1 MPDKL
6 TGMQVFVD
14 VVKSGSFIAAARVR
28 GLSPQMVARHITALE
43 QQLGV
48 TLLSRTTRKQSL
60 TAAGADYFRRCEII
74 LGAVEDAERQVKF
87 DVTQP
92 AGTLRINS
100 PVTFGRYSLIPFI
113 ADFMRRYPQIRI
125 ELTLSDTVI
134 SPLDNGM
141 DAVIRIGEPDPLLR
155 LVAKPLTPYRL
166 ILAAAPSYLDHYG
179 SPLTPAQ
186 LPQHRCLGFSPWLAG
201 ETQEWTL
208 TDGRQTWHTDVSPPL
223 VINDWGA
230 LAEAATEGQGILAGH
245 RQALAAYFRRQQLRP
260 VLPGYHFPDQ
270 KMHLLYPAR
279 RSTEARLRLL
289 VTELSQWFPPADRA

>member
-6 TGMQVFVD
+6 TGMQVFVG
-14 VVKSGSFIAAARVR
+14 VVKTGSFVAAAETQ
-28 GLSPQMVARHITALE
+28 GISPQMVARHITALE

-60 TAAGADYFRRCEII
+60 TAAGADYFRRCEVI
-74 LGAVEDAERQVKF
+74 LRAVEDAERQVKF

-134 SPLDNGM
+134 SPLENGI
-141 DAVIRIGEPDPLLR
+141 DVVIRIGEPDPLLR

-166 ILAAAPSYLDHYG
+166 ILAAAPSYLNTHG
-179 SPLTPAQ
+179 APQTPAQ
-186 LPQHRCLGFSPWLAG
+186 LQQHQCLGFSPWLAG
-201 ETQEWTL
+201 DTQEWAL
-208 TDGRQTWHTDVSPPL
+208 TDDSQLCHIEVGPRL
-223 VINDWGA
+223 VINDWAA
-230 LAEAATEGQGILAGH
+230 LAEAATEGLGILAGH
-245 RQALAAYFRRQQLRP
+245 EEALAGYFRRQQLQP
-260 VLPGYHFPDQ
+260 VLPDYHFPAQ

-279 RSTEARLRLL
+279 RVTEARLRLL
-289 VTELSQWFPPADRA
+289 VTELCQWFPPADRA